1 LNLIK
6 HISVFFF
13 LLSIVL
19 LNSCTKQENNITT
32 IKFWAMG
39 TEAEFVTKLVPEFEK
54 RNPGIK
60 VDVQQIPWTAAQE
73 KLITAFASDNTPDIC
88 QLGNTWVPQFASLNA
103 IIKLDDFI
111 ANSMNIKKE
120 NYFEGIWETNVIDLA
135 VYGIPWYIDTR
146 LMFYRTDV
154 FKRSGYD
161 QPPKSWDELY
171 DLCKGIKA
179 LYPGEDKYAIYL
191 PINEWAPFII
201 FGLQNNA
208 ELLKDNNSRG
218 NFNSKE
224 FKEAFEFLVKFHK
237 EKLAPLGISQVTNV
251 YQAFADEYF
260 SIYISGPWN
269 INEFKKR
276 MTGDLADKWSTAPMP
291 SKTGEDYPG
300 VSLAGG
306 SSLVVFEKSEHK
318 EEVWKFIEFLS
329 EPSIQIEF
337 YKLIYNLPAIKE
349 AWEDSSIANNIYMK
363 AFYEQFNHVVPTPKV
378 TEWEQIAFAKVQQ
391 YAEIA
396 VRGAMSIDNTLK
408 NLDKDVDMILEK
420 RRWLLSRDQ

>member
-1 LNLIK
+1 
-6 HISVFFF
+6 
-13 LLSIVL
+13 
-19 LNSCTKQENNITT
+19 
-32 IKFWAMG
+32 
-39 TEAEFVTKLVPEFEK
+39 
-54 RNPGIK
+54 
-60 VDVQQIPWTAAQE
+60 
-73 KLITAFASDNTPDIC
+73 
-88 QLGNTWVPQFASLNA
+88 
-103 IIKLDDFI
+103 
-111 ANSMNIKKE
+111 
-120 NYFEGIWETNVIDLA
+120 
-135 VYGIPWYIDTR
+135 
-146 LMFYRTDV
+146 
-154 FKRSGYD
+154 
-161 QPPKSWDELY
+161 
-171 DLCKGIKA
+171 
-179 LYPGEDKYAIYL
+179 
-191 PINEWAPFII
+191 
-201 FGLQNNA
+201 
-208 ELLKDNNSRG
+208 
-218 NFNSKE
+218 
-224 FKEAFEFLVKFHK
+224 
-237 EKLAPLGISQVTNV
+237 
-251 YQAFADEYF
+251 
-260 SIYISGPWN
+260 
-269 INEFKKR
+269 

>member
-1 LNLIK
+1 MNLIK

-39 TEAEFVTKLVPEFEK
+39 SEAEFVTKLVPEFEK

-120 NYFEGIWETNVIDLA
+120 NYFEGIWETNVIDSA

-171 DLCKGIKA
+171 DLCKRIKA

-191 PINEWAPFII
+191 PTNEWAPFII